1 MKIVLS
7 KTEKIMALLNQY
19 DPTGEFVRSNDYHC
33 YSYEADTIAQSIR
46 KNSRLETVLNAI
58 AEMFPEID
66 TNSERTQQMAVCIMI
81 AVK

>member
-1 MKIVLS
+1 MRISLT

-19 DPTGEFVRSNDYHC
+19 DPTGEYARLGDYHC

-46 KNSRLETVLNAI
+46 KNSRVETVLNVI

-66 TNSERTQQMAVCIMI
+66 MDSEGAKQMAVCMLMAI
-81 AVK
+81 K

>member
-1 MKIVLS
+1 MRISLT

-19 DPTGEFVRSNDYHC
+19 DPTGEYARLGDYHC

-46 KNSRLETVLNAI
+46 KNSRVETVLNAI

-66 TNSERTQQMAVCIMI
+66 IHSEGAKQMARCIMMTI
-81 AVK
+81 